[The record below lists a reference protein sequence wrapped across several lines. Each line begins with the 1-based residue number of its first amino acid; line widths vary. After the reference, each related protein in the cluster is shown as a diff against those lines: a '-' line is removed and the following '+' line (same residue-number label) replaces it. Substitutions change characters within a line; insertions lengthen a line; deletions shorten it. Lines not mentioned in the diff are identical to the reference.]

1 MALHKPIPI
10 HFTQRSV
17 RKTDPHASALL
28 ENPIHFTGLLAVIF
42 PHMGTAGNPNLA
54 MGRQSAEGKNVMK
67 CKKMLFSKSSFH
79 LSEPQSCCMPFCLQV
94 WMAAL
99 IAAEPS
105 HTSLRSRSLTKTVS
119 IQATALLP
127 SACTC
132 DSCRTLNDEANSCF
146 HYFLHSCWHINY
158 HFITGPLKFFCIN

>member
-1 MALHKPIPI
+1 MRAGAPLLSRQADRAGVVQPGKESRETSEHLQCLWESWRGTVHKDQYMALHKPIPI
-10 HFTQRSV
+10 HFTRRSL

-54 MGRQSAEGKNVMK
+54 MGRQSAEGKNMMK

-105 HTSLRSRSLTKTVS
+105 YTSLRSRSLTKTVS
-119 IQATALLP
+119 IQATA
-127 SACTC
+127 
-132 DSCRTLNDEANSCF
+132 
-146 HYFLHSCWHINY
+146 
-158 HFITGPLKFFCIN
+158 